1 MSHKDCLSTAQT
13 WLSSFYA
20 YHPDET
26 EPRSGEGMIIEPSKG
41 VETSRP
47 KDPGLR
53 IAGHK
58 VVGGKPDKQV
68 DLETKLGKIPKVMLN
83 DSPKPFC
90 GSLFGMVEVRSP
102 KRRPAPRLPTVPE
115 TPEESMNAG
124 MHSKLPRDQDSE
136 RYEVMPM
143 DWGCRSRAPT
153 VSVREL
159 DHDISPTNTDPGHF
173 CTMIE
178 SMAPEVEEI
187 LRRYANSSRKSSS
200 STPDIPEEAGNCGS
214 PDRKIEFDA
223 VVWSPEQH
231 EDDPWQK
238 TTHSD
243 EKMTHEPSQS
253 SQDKLVVVGGDV
265 QILADSI
272 GGAYGVPVTKASV
285 EVARRDSGIRF
296 TLTCVEDGYEDA
308 EVLFDDDFL
317 YEEEMM
323 DPDYF
328 QEGWLRE
335 AHFSASS
342 DPSKYLLTVISPPYA
357 LLGSK
362 VSVCE
367 A

>member
-1 MSHKDCLSTAQT
+1 MSHEDSLSTAQT

-20 YHPDET
+20 YHPDEI
-26 EPRSGEGMIIEPSKG
+26 EPRSGEGMIIEPSKCVG
-41 VETSRP
+41 TFRSE
-47 KDPGLR
+47 DPGLQ
-53 IAGHK
+53 IAGHR
-58 VVGGKPDKQV
+58 VEGGKPDKQA
-68 DLETKLGKIPKVMLN
+68 DLETRLGEIPKVMLN
-83 DSPKPFC
+83 GSPKPFC

-102 KRRPAPRLPTVPE
+102 KRRPVPRLPTVLE

-124 MHSKLPRDQDSE
+124 MHSKPPRDQDPE
-136 RYEVMPM
+136 GYEAMPM
-143 DWGCRSRAPT
+143 DWGSRPRTPT

-159 DHDISPTNTDPGHF
+159 DHDTSPTNTDPGHF

-187 LRRYANSSRKSSS
+187 LRRHASSSRKSSS
-200 STPDIPEEAGNCGS
+200 STPDIPEEAGECGS

-243 EKMTHEPSQS
+243 EKMTHEPPKS
-253 SQDKLVVVGGDV
+253 SQDELVVVGAGV

-272 GGAYGVPVTKASV
+272 GGAYGVPVAKASV

-296 TLTCVEDGYEDA
+296 TLTCVEDGFEDA

-328 QEGWLRE
+328 RKKDGCAKPTSRPALMR
-335 AHFSASS
+335 
-342 DPSKYLLTVISPPYA
+342 ISTY
-357 LLGSK
+357 
-362 VSVCE
+362 
-367 A
+367 